1 MAEGLDLFKACTD
14 ATVQCFKQ
22 GGYRFV
28 GRYYFNL
35 TKTIKEKFTRD
46 EALRI
51 CAAGMQLVAVYEN
64 ASNQYSYFTAAKGA
78 SDAAGALQQAADLGQ
93 PEGSVIYFTVDYDA
107 SEDEIDANITDY
119 FKAVNEGIDGRYEIG
134 VYGSGLTCTKMLDAE
149 LATYAWLSCSSGWN
163 GSKTFTRWNIKQAV
177 ETQICGLDCDPDQSI
192 DGDFGAFVVA

>member
-78 SDAAGALQQAADLGQ
+78 SEAAGALQRAGDLAPGPDPRQ
-93 PEGSVIYFTVDYDA
+93 PGRLGLLLHREQQPFGEGDRPQNHEHFQG
-107 SEDEIDANITDY
+107 
-119 FKAVNEGIDGRYEIG
+119 VNEGIDGR
-134 VYGSGLTCTKMLDAE
+134 
-149 LATYAWLSCSSGWN
+149 
-163 GSKTFTRWNIKQAV
+163 
-177 ETQICGLDCDPDQSI
+177 
-192 DGDFGAFVVA
+192 

>member
-1 MAEGLDLFKACTD
+1 MAKGLDLFRACTD
-14 ATVQCFKQ
+14 ATVQCFQQ

-35 TKTIKEKFTRD
+35 AKTFKEKFTRD

-64 ASNQYSYFTAAKGA
+64 GSDHYSYFTAAKGA
-78 SDAAGALQQAADLGQ
+78 SDASGALKQAADLGQ

-107 SEDEIDANITDY
+107 PEDEIDDNITAY
-119 FKAVNEGIDGRYEIG
+119 FQAVNDGIDGKFKIG
-134 VYGSGLTCTKMLDAE
+134 VYGSGLTCTKMLDAG
-149 LATYAWLSCSSGWN
+149 LAEYAWLACSSGWR
-163 GSKTFTRWNIKQAV
+163 GSKTFTRWNIKQSV
-177 ETQICGLDCDPDQSI
+177 ETQICDLDCDPDQSI